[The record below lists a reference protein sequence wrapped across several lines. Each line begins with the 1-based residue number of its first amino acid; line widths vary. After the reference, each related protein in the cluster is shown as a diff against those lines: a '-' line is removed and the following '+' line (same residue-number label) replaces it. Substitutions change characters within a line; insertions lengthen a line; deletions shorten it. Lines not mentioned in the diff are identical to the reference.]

1 MLALLAIGRSFLIS
15 NSHPVGKR
23 QLRMMAKLKEMPAN
37 PVVVVTGASRG
48 IGKAVALAL
57 GDAGCKVVV
66 NYASNEAKAIEVCD
80 EIKQRGGSKGA
91 DAIAIKANCGN
102 IEEVQAMFSQITEKV
117 INLFNRFEGLFLY
130 VVT

>member
-1 MLALLAIGRSFLIS
+1 MLALLAIGRSFLIGT
-15 NSHPVGKR
+15 SHPVGKS
-23 QLRMMAKLKEMPAN
+23 QLRMIAKLKEMPAN

-80 EIKQRGGSKGA
+80 EIKQRGGSKGG

-102 IEEVQAMFSQITEKV
+102 IEEVQSMFTQINEKV
-117 INLFNRFEGLFLY
+117 MNSFESVEILLN
-130 VVT
+130 